1 MATQTQNDYG
11 AWGLLGA
18 DDQKICDYEGILE
31 VSNSSTS
38 QVLTEPI
45 ENGQLAAFNKVQQP
59 DNVRVVLSLGSD
71 PTKQRASLTRLKQFK
86 GGTGTDFL
94 CKLISPSEVSENLSL
109 ESIGQTRTSQSGA
122 TLLTVELT
130 FVQIRVVQVVS
141 QQFAWS
147 PKNPTGA
154 DPVNSGRV
162 QPETAA
168 NLDFIQPVLGGGN

>member
-147 PKNPTGA
+147 PKNPTGD

-162 QPETAA
+162 QAERSS
-168 NLDFIQPVLGGGN
+168 NLDALAPVLGG